1 MVRKEEVQ
9 PIQPQNKKL
18 IAEEY
23 KRLGSYAKA
32 AKSLGCSATTVRNA
46 VMEEKIRRECLN
58 GMLSDDGI
66 SGYIKAKQ
74 GIVIGIINKCLSVLS
89 DDEKL
94 QSATLPQIASAMTTL
109 MEKFVIEDEKEE
121 SLKPDPLTKSLME
134 MAKKLTDDYEKSTAQ
149 LPEDRERG

>member
-1 MVRKEEVQ
+1 
-9 PIQPQNKKL
+9 
-18 IAEEY
+18 
-23 KRLGSYAKA
+23 
-32 AKSLGCSATTVRNA
+32 
-46 VMEEKIRRECLN
+46 
-58 GMLSDDGI
+58 MLSDDGI

>member
-1 MVRKEEVQ
+1 MQAIE
-9 PIQPQNKKL
+9 PQEKRL
-18 IAEEY
+18 IRAEY
-23 KRLGSYAKA
+23 QRLGSYKKA
-32 AKSLGCSATTVRNA
+32 AQAVGYSAFTVRNV
-46 VMEEKIRRECLN
+46 VMEEKKRRE
-58 GMLSDDGI
+58 MLSHLPMEDGI

-74 GIVIGIINKCLSVLS
+74 GIVIGIINKCLSILS

-121 SLKPDPLTKSLME
+121 AQKPDPLTKSLME
-134 MAKKLTDDYEKSTAQ
+134 MAKKLTDDYERSTAQ